1 MGAHKLGGR
10 ARERQKRG
18 HQLANPRARPPA
30 LNGEILTRLP
40 KADQKEGQTHQRG
53 RKRPPSPYEGCHT
66 TARKRPRQ
74 DLLEQDR
81 ALDPPTP
88 SASDAAAQ
96 TDPPAP
102 TAPASPREVPMGLS
116 RRTDTGPLQASLCNL
131 RTRLHEWEEAVLP
144 EAERSMLRHRWRGM
158 GMIQHKAKQV
168 RECWRECLAQLRRTM
183 LEEHS
188 RCLALLYKGAA
199 QQRTGPCL
207 RLAASPERA
216 ISREHWLECDDIACL
231 WKALIQGTT
240 LDMDHPVAYD
250 MVLDHMRHVQQGYD
264 TADPHPG
271 PGVLEDRR
279 CHYVIVNSAR
289 SNQNGNHWGM
299 GLWDGRRR
307 PDSLTLV
314 DPYADPSR
322 FQGARSA
329 AIAMGLRVR
338 LLGAGQQTCGWR
350 CGYICLWWAL
360 SIGNKG
366 EAPSRADLPQALPRM
381 QRSFPALCQSLLRSR
396 GRADRPGSRK
406 RERPLEPTDSL
417 TLGDATCAADG
428 HQNESIATNSKHV
441 YTSTACSTTGKVPA
455 LKTADP
461 GFNSQHDRV
470 SPGNLGPI
478 YSSNS
483 LDPIYISPDVWT
495 LSNTSNSTPSQD
507 SEGGRIEYS
516 QNMGTQGHHPSGP
529 PDTGLGPTH
538 IYIPPPPPT
547 ATPQQLHNLCHP
559 VPPPKRRRT
568 GSPESST
575 YSYRPAPGLQRPV
588 RSPPTAP
595 VPGMLDR
602 TGIG

>member
-1 MGAHKLGGR
+1 
-10 ARERQKRG
+10 
-18 HQLANPRARPPA
+18 
-30 LNGEILTRLP
+30 
-40 KADQKEGQTHQRG
+40 
-53 RKRPPSPYEGCHT
+53 
-66 TARKRPRQ
+66 
-74 DLLEQDR
+74 
-81 ALDPPTP
+81 
-88 SASDAAAQ
+88 
-96 TDPPAP
+96 
-102 TAPASPREVPMGLS
+102 MGLF

-168 RECWRECLAQLRRTM
+168 RECWRGCLAQLRRTM

-188 RCLALLYKGAA
+188 RCLALLYKGAT
-199 QQRTGPCL
+199 QQGTEPCL
-207 RLAASPERA
+207 QLAPSPKRA

-231 WKALIQGTT
+231 WKALMQGTT

-250 MVLDHMRHVQQGYD
+250 MVLEHMRHVQQGYD
-264 TADPHPG
+264 SADPHPG

-279 CHYVIVNSAR
+279 YHYVIVNSTR

-307 PDSLTLV
+307 PDSLILV
-314 DPYADPSR
+314 DPYADASR
-322 FQGARSA
+322 FQGARGA
-329 AIAMGLRVR
+329 AMAMGLQVR

-366 EAPSRADLPQALPRM
+366 ETPSLAGLPQALPRM
-381 QRSFPALCQSLLRSR
+381 QRAFPALCQSLLRSR
-396 GRADRPGSRK
+396 GRVDRPGGRK
-406 RERPLEPTDSL
+406 RGRPPEPTDSL
-417 TLGDATCAADG
+417 TVDDATCTANE
-428 HQNESIATNSKHV
+428 HQSDCITTTGEHLYA
-441 YTSTACSTTGKVPA
+441 STACSTIGNVPA
-455 LKTADP
+455 PGTADP

-470 SPGNLGPI
+470 SPGNLDPI

-495 LSNTSNSTPSQD
+495 LSNISNSAPPQD
-507 SEGGRIEYS
+507 SDGGRVEYS

-529 PDTGLGPTH
+529 PDTGLGPIH

-547 ATPQQLHNLCHP
+547 ATPQQLHNLCYP

-575 YSYRPAPGLQRPV
+575 RPYRPASGLQRPV
-588 RSPPTAP
+588 RSPSTAP